1 MHISAYTTYCFKNL
15 QLIQKQYKRYF
26 LCACPQTMQDT
37 FAIAI
42 FRCSLWTNLRFTVKV
57 FIWGAWKH
65 VRPPVAVSIV
75 FEQELPMNV
84 FIACSIFAL
93 YVAAPPLWHAR
104 GDVFRVYLGRLTFN
118 PLRAV
123 SSISMSMWC
132 SHIPS
137 RQKDSDSFTQQT
149 TITDHI
155 SPFGNSS
162 YKTVKF
168 CCRVNVLCQRLN
180 VAFSK

>member
-1 MHISAYTTYCFKNL
+1 MLISLILSTITKYLKRYLSTVISYIYTSGLKSIRTRVHISAYTTYCFKNV

-26 LCACPQTMQDT
+26 LCACPQTMQDK
-37 FAIAI
+37 FAISI

-118 PLRAV
+118 PLTGGV
-123 SSISMSMWC
+123 IDQHEYVM
-132 SHIPS
+132 
-137 RQKDSDSFTQQT
+137 
-149 TITDHI
+149 
-155 SPFGNSS
+155 
-162 YKTVKF
+162 
-168 CCRVNVLCQRLN
+168 
-180 VAFSK
+180 